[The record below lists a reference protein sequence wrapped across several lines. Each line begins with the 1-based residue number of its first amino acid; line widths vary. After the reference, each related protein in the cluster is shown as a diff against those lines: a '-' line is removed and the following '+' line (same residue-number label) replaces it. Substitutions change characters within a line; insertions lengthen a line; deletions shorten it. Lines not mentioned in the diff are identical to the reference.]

1 MNEWFGPD
9 VAQWFPWLS
18 LMSLVA
24 LVAPWVAKGRHKT
37 LVTGIYVASIAFGV
51 LLLAAGLI
59 GRFIEQPEHVSGP
72 LTLAGVVITVVFAA
86 TMPVIVKGYAKAEER
101 KIVARDI

>member
-18 LMSLVA
+18 LMSLTA
-24 LVAPWVAKGRHKT
+24 LVAPWVAKGRHKR
-37 LVTGIYVASIAFGV
+37 LVNGIYITSIAFGV

-59 GRFIEQPEHVSGP
+59 ARFLEQPQHVSGP
-72 LTLAGVVITVVFAA
+72 LMLAGVVITVVFAA
-86 TMPVIVKGYAKAEER
+86 TMPVIVQGYAKAEER
-101 KIVARDI
+101 KMLARDI